1 MRILYL
7 AKFAKEFRKL
17 PKPVQ
22 ALAEKKLKIFRADPF
37 SQSLRTHKLGGVLEG
52 FYAFSINNTYR
63 IIFDFSDRDRDIIRF
78 YKVGTHDIYD

>member
-22 ALAEKKLKIFRADPF
+22 MLAEKKLEIFRADPF
-37 SQSLRTHKLGGVLEG
+37 NQRLRTHKLGGVLEG
-52 FYAFSINNTYR
+52 FYAFSINHTHR
-63 IIFDFSDRDRDIIRF
+63 IIFDFADTDIIRF
-78 YKVGTHDIYD
+78 YKVGTHDIYE